1 MLDANTAL
9 SGNENIVT
17 AVLGPILTEFVFN
30 QILINR
36 HLSYF
41 QFPFHK
47 QWVLKFQFSPYWSSA
62 ICQKFSYEFSR
73 ENNEQLDSTLS
84 RRVT

>member
-47 QWVLKFQFSPYWSSA
+47 Q
-62 ICQKFSYEFSR
+62 
-73 ENNEQLDSTLS
+73 
-84 RRVT
+84 